1 MEGSYL
7 PGVAAGN
14 TRLLRAL
21 AWGGPVLTV
30 VFGLGL
36 IPLAGFFPP
45 PSPTADPRSIA
56 LLYAEHHT
64 SIRLGC
70 FAMIVGLVFLVPWG
84 VALAAW
90 CRRIPGADP
99 ALATGQLVCL
109 GVSTALI
116 EVIPTVW
123 AVAAYRAGSAVPDVT
138 QAFNDLG
145 WFLLLF
151 AWPPFSLW
159 SVLVAASVLSDRGE
173 RPLLPRWTGYLSLW
187 NALLLAPGGLMA
199 FFKVGPFAWDGI
211 MAFYIPLTVFFVWL
225 VGMTVVMFRLTT
237 VRPAAPEP
245 AAA

>member
-1 MEGSYL
+1 MN
-7 PGVAAGN
+7 P
-14 TRLLRAL
+14 RLLRTL
-21 AWGGPVLTV
+21 TWGGPVLTV
-30 VFGLGL
+30 VFAAGL

-45 PSPTADPRSIA
+45 PSPAADAQTIA
-56 LLYAEHHT
+56 RLYAEHAT
-64 SIRLGC
+64 AIRLGC

-84 VALAAW
+84 LALAAW

-109 GVSTALI
+109 AVSTALI

-123 AVAAYRAGSAVPDVT
+123 AVAAYRAGTAAPDVT
-138 QAFNDLG
+138 QALNDLG

-159 SVLVAASVLSDRGE
+159 SVLVAMAVFADRRE
-173 RPLLPRWTGYLSLW
+173 RPLLPRWAAYLSLW
-187 NALLLAPGGLMA
+187 DALLLAPGGLMA

-225 VGMTVVMFRLTT
+225 VGMTVVMFRLAASADAH
-237 VRPAAPEP
+237 PAP
-245 AAA
+245 AGVPVAQ

>member
-1 MEGSYL
+1 MSSPEPS
-7 PGVAAGN
+7 AGLGN
-14 TRLLRAL
+14 SRLIRAL
-21 AWGGPVLTV
+21 TWGGPVLTV
-30 VFGLGL
+30 VFSAGL

-45 PSPTADPRSIA
+45 PSPTLDAQSIA
-56 LLYAEHHT
+56 GLYAEHAT
-64 SIRLGC
+64 AIRLGC

-84 VALAAW
+84 VALAAL

-99 ALATGQLVCL
+99 SLVTGQLVCL
-109 GVSTALI
+109 AVSTTLI

-123 AVAAYRAGSAVPDVT
+123 AVAAYRAGTAAADVT

-151 AWPPFSLW
+151 GWPPFSLW
-159 SVLVAASVLSDRGE
+159 SLLVAASVLSDDRE

-187 NALLLAPGGLMA
+187 NALLLVPGGLMA

-225 VGMTVVMFRLTT
+225 VGLTVVMFRLSA
-237 VRPAAPEP
+237 VRRTIPGSSAA
-245 AAA
+245 